1 MNVKLAT
8 CICGRVLGERRE
20 DGSFE
25 SKHQGRRILVSGDA
39 DVVITCDRCG
49 RLNAVRLDKKET
61 LAVA

>member
-1 MNVKLAT
+1 MNVKLAM
-8 CICGRVLGERRE
+8 CSCGRVLGEYRE

-49 RLNAVRLDKKET
+49 RMNAVRLDKKET